1 MVETYICLGV
11 FAEAVA
17 ALMVRYTWHLH
28 TPIVGLFVRLL
39 PVLVQPFV
47 HYNCLAIGV
56 GGAPAWNRLQAIK
69 YMTYQKIKLGILNLK
84 RNQ

>member
-11 FAEAVA
+11 FAKVAA

-28 TPIVGLFVRLL
+28 TPITGLFVHLL
-39 PVLVQPFV
+39 LVPVQPFV
-47 HYNCLAIGV
+47 HYNCPAIGV

-69 YMTYQKIKLGILNLK
+69 YTTYQKIKLSILNLK
-84 RNQ
+84 INQ